1 MTRAL
6 RNAYSRRKLAMLIT
20 LVAST
25 GCTLNTDVSDPAAII
40 NFSGDQ
46 QSAPTNTALPTPLVV
61 LVVSQF
67 AQPLQ
72 DVTVTWT
79 IASGAGSLSAASSQ
93 TDANGLA
100 SVTYTT
106 GPTAGAAVIQARVSG
121 VPPITFNITI
131 T

>member
-1 MTRAL
+1 MTRVL
-6 RNAYSRRKLAMLIT
+6 RNAPSRRKLAMLIT
-20 LVAST
+20 LVAAT
-25 GCTLNTDVSDPAAII
+25 GCTLNTDVSGPTAIV

-67 AQPLQ
+67 AQPVQ
-72 DVTVTWT
+72 NVAVTWT
-79 IASGAGSLSAASSQ
+79 IVSGAGTLGAASTQ
-93 TDANGLA
+93 TDSNGLA